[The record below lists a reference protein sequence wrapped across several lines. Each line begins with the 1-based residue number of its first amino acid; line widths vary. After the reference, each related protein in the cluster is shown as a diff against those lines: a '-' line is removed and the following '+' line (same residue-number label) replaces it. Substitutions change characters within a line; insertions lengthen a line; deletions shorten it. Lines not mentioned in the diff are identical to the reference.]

1 MGGGFMVH
9 TLESHGQRV
18 EERGDFWRQKRVAME
33 VKPVQ
38 LNKVLVTEIRAATIN
53 EAHVMCI
60 TVNRVLVIFY
70 SVEARD
76 RILTS
81 EGPVICVEEETLEP
95 ASFEWGRVLIE
106 SSSLDRIEY
115 KEDQTDGSSSERGD
129 MMVNLEVSD
138 TGNSLERGVEESV
151 QETVVEEGE
160 CPEVNRVASQETNV
174 GEKEQVMWR
183 GNQFWDVAGDAI
195 ESHVQAAQE
204 CFGSKLLDLDG
215 LNGHMNLGPV
225 GPVIPPKGST
235 TEVIMRPR
243 KGGEAP
249 VGMTPSISFSYIAD
263 ILIMDSDVN
272 YRQNAILWEAKAM
285 GLGSVSKRRTFQLM
299 LRKQEV
305 EMVFFQETKLTTINN
320 LLVKHVWWYDSY
332 AFDFVQS
339 IGGDF
344 NEVTSSAERHGCVG
358 DRGGLL
364 EFADI
369 IHDGDFVDLPTTGKV
384 FMWYGSSSKG
394 CRLDRFLV
402 SVEWSYHFEGLE
414 QCNLPC
420 NMSDHDL
427 ISEAHRTSSVVD
439 KLTNLKVYLK
449 QWNRESF
456 NCVDSQIETT
466 MTLLNELDERV
477 TELDVDT
484 ISLRCKA

>member
-1 MGGGFMVH
+1 
-9 TLESHGQRV
+9 
-18 EERGDFWRQKRVAME
+18 ME

-81 EGPVICVEEETLEP
+81 E
-95 ASFEWGRVLIE
+95 
-106 SSSLDRIEY
+106 
-115 KEDQTDGSSSERGD
+115 EDQTDGSSSERGD

-235 TEVIMRPR
+235 TE
-243 KGGEAP
+243 
-249 VGMTPSISFSYIAD
+249 
-263 ILIMDSDVN
+263 
-272 YRQNAILWEAKAM
+272 
-285 GLGSVSKRRTFQLM
+285 
-299 LRKQEV
+299 
-305 EMVFFQETKLTTINN
+305 
-320 LLVKHVWWYDSY
+320 
-332 AFDFVQS
+332 
-339 IGGDF
+339 
-344 NEVTSSAERHGCVG
+344 
-358 DRGGLL
+358 
-364 EFADI
+364 
-369 IHDGDFVDLPTTGKV
+369 
-384 FMWYGSSSKG
+384 
-394 CRLDRFLV
+394 
-402 SVEWSYHFEGLE
+402 
-414 QCNLPC
+414 
-420 NMSDHDL
+420 

>member
-1 MGGGFMVH
+1 
-9 TLESHGQRV
+9 
-18 EERGDFWRQKRVAME
+18 ME

-81 EGPVICVEEETLEP
+81 EGPRVGCV
-95 ASFEWGRVLIE
+95 AQ
-106 SSSLDRIEY
+106 
-115 KEDQTDGSSSERGD
+115 EDQTDGSSSERGD
-129 MMVNLEVSD
+129 MMVNLEA
-138 TGNSLERGVEESV
+138 V
-151 QETVVEEGE
+151 QECFDSKLPDLDGLIGHMNLETVVEEGE

-235 TEVIMRPR
+235 TE
-243 KGGEAP
+243 
-249 VGMTPSISFSYIAD
+249 
-263 ILIMDSDVN
+263 
-272 YRQNAILWEAKAM
+272 
-285 GLGSVSKRRTFQLM
+285 
-299 LRKQEV
+299 
-305 EMVFFQETKLTTINN
+305 
-320 LLVKHVWWYDSY
+320 
-332 AFDFVQS
+332 
-339 IGGDF
+339 
-344 NEVTSSAERHGCVG
+344 
-358 DRGGLL
+358 
-364 EFADI
+364 
-369 IHDGDFVDLPTTGKV
+369 
-384 FMWYGSSSKG
+384 
-394 CRLDRFLV
+394 
-402 SVEWSYHFEGLE
+402 
-414 QCNLPC
+414 
-420 NMSDHDL
+420 